1 MAKRVSKADMRYTDL
16 QKAFLNM
23 AGRYSAY
30 EIFMDWIEVCALS
43 VANSTCMIHHKY
55 WIDREEKYKSIMNKY
70 DHDEQ
75 VKFCEM
81 LAWFVEDIEDNPRDV
96 LGEAFMRS
104 GMGADAAGQFFTP
117 FNISLMMAEVNIES
131 YTDGEISLLE
141 PSCGSGGGIIAMAV
155 ALQKKGI
162 NYQNV
167 MKVVA
172 QDLDWRCVYMC
183 YLQLSYMGID
193 AICVQGDTLLDPYR
207 EGYPQARVLRTPKN
221 MGVLL

>member
-1 MAKRVSKADMRYTDL
+1 
-16 QKAFLNM
+16 
-23 AGRYSAY
+23 
-30 EIFMDWIEVCALS
+30 
-43 VANSTCMIHHKY
+43 
-55 WIDREEKYKSIMNKY
+55 
-70 DHDEQ
+70 
-75 VKFCEM
+75 
-81 LAWFVEDIEDNPRDV
+81 
-96 LGEAFMRS
+96 
-104 GMGADAAGQFFTP
+104 
-117 FNISLMMAEVNIES
+117 
-131 YTDGEISLLE
+131 
-141 PSCGSGGGIIAMAV
+141 MAV

-221 MGVLL
+221 TGVLL